1 MKYELLTFDKTTVLP
16 QGRILFGEGGSVQLP
31 WCDSGFKF
39 RFYGDGVIFH
49 FGSYSADIPAYVRVF
64 ADGKAQR
71 FAISNG
77 KEKIILENLGE
88 AVHEITLL
96 RVTEGNELLTVT
108 QAALVGDAP
117 ALLPRPAEKPLKLAF
132 IGDSITCGYG
142 VMGPATEP
150 GYQIYEQDS
159 SRSYAY
165 LTAEKLNA
173 EICLSGASGKGIVAN
188 CNGDRSDLTLRQAF
202 AWATPKGGMWD
213 HSVWTPDLVVINAGT
228 NDAWGGVSDE
238 EFTETAV
245 TFLGEIRK
253 AYPEKPIVWC
263 YGVMDTSKKPAVE
276 KAVTL
281 FGGEGKGVYYL
292 PVGSIYEISGETG
305 GGGHPNTVTSVR
317 VSDLLATKIRE
328 VLGI

>member
-1 MKYELLTFDKTTVLP
+1 MKYELITFDKTKILP
-16 QGRILFGEGGSVQLP
+16 QGRILFGENGAVLLP

-49 FGSYSADIPAYVRVF
+49 FGTYCADTPAYVRVF

-71 FAISNG
+71 FAISDG

-96 RVTEGNELLTVT
+96 RVTEGNEPLTVT
-108 QAALVGDAP
+108 QAALVGNAP
-117 ALLPRPAEKPLKLAF
+117 AFLPRPDEKALKLAF

-142 VMGPATEP
+142 VMGPASEP
-150 GYQIYEQDS
+150 GYQTYEQDS

-173 EICLSGASGKGIVAN
+173 EICLSGASGKGIVSN

-202 AWATPKGGMWD
+202 AWATPKGEKWD
-213 HSVWTPDLVVINAGT
+213 HSQWTPDLVVVNAGT

-238 EFTETAV
+238 EFTETAI
-245 TFLGEIRK
+245 TFLGEIRA

-263 YGVMDTSKKPAVE
+263 YGVMDESKKPAVE
-276 KAVTL
+276 KAVEA
-281 FGGEGKGVYYL
+281 FGKTESSVYYL
-292 PVGSIYEISGETG
+292 PVSSMYELKNEVG
-305 GGGHPNTVTSVR
+305 GGGHPNTVTSAR
-317 VSDLLATKIRE
+317 VSDLLAAKIRE
-328 VLGI
+328 ILGL